1 MLHQLWKC
9 NVPCLTFIE
18 LFSKW
23 YELVNFAQLTFG
35 FNSSLLFEAEASRQG
50 GKYVLTG
57 GVRKLHDVGSSRTA
71 AVTRYCYCR
80 GCRQTVEVRL
90 KVCVQKSHCICKQ
103 TTLDTDLR
111 LAKRTNTANTMSR
124 KARPSTLP
132 CGKPSAALHAVTCI
146 AITLADLFHTRLPAS
161 KTVIRK
167 DQERSGNVGSETPT
181 FSECCHQSAIFL
193 VTRRAG
199 QSRCSQE
206 VGFDLYRETSC
217 QQHSACYRS

>member
-1 MLHQLWKC
+1 MQYRHWCAMLHELWKC
-9 NVPCLTFIE
+9 DVPCLTFIE

-90 KVCVQKSHCICKQ
+90 NVCVQKSHCMCKH

-124 KARPSTLP
+124 KARPRHYP
-132 CGKPSAALHAVTCI
+132 AANLVLLCMLSHASQLRWLICLT
-146 AITLADLFHTRLPAS
+146 HTTTSKRL
-161 KTVIRK
+161 
-167 DQERSGNVGSETPT
+167 
-181 FSECCHQSAIFL
+181 
-193 VTRRAG
+193 
-199 QSRCSQE
+199 
-206 VGFDLYRETSC
+206 
-217 QQHSACYRS
+217 